1 MEITFKQIG
10 TIHTPFTD
18 LKGMPIQPT
27 GAINITGTV
36 KIWKEYKDGLKDLDG
51 FSHIFLI
58 YQFHQAKKTSLVVK
72 PFLDDKQHGI
82 FATRG
87 PTRPNAIGLSIV
99 ELLDI
104 SGCTLRVSGV
114 DIVDDTP
121 LLDIKPYVPRFDAR
135 ENVRVG
141 WLDLKDHRVNNFKSD
156 GSFTD

>member
-1 MEITFKQIG
+1 VEITFKQIG

-99 ELLDI
+99 KLLDI

>member
-1 MEITFKQIG
+1 VEITFKQIG